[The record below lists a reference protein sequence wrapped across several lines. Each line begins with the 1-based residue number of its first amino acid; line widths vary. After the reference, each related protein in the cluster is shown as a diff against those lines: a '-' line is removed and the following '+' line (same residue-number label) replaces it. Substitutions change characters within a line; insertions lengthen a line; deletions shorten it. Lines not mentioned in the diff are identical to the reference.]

1 MRPRDWRFDCTLSS
15 IAPAKQTRRLRNTA
29 DCDRQRVARAT
40 QTRRY
45 GFHFRKKS
53 GAIVGTF
60 VANYRRLRPTDVRT
74 DGHFFDF
81 DNYIYRLETPIILP
95 TRSTLR
101 PDPSLR
107 LRQSFA
113 RLLRSFSL
121 HPVSVFVWVRPA
133 FRSRA
138 VGGVSSRG
146 QPRTPPGGTPGPPI
160 LRALPRTPP
169 QYECC
174 ILLLFI
180 CILLTVVY
188 IFFI

>member
-1 MRPRDWRFDCTLSS
+1 MHIIVDCARETDGS
-15 IAPAKQTRRLRNTA
+15 IA
-29 DCDRQRVARAT
+29 
-40 QTRRY
+40 
-45 GFHFRKKS
+45 H
-53 GAIVGTF
+53 
-60 VANYRRLRPTDVRT
+60 YRRLRPPESCARHADASIRVSFWTKNRAQSSVLLLQITADCARRT
-74 DGHFFDF
+74 YGHFFDF

-146 QPRTPPGGTPGPPI
+146 AAPNPAKT
-160 LRALPRTPP
+160 L
-169 QYECC
+169 CC
-174 ILLLFI
+174 IISNFECLWVLIQLKV
-180 CILLTVVY
+180 CLTY
-188 IFFI
+188 T

>member
-1 MRPRDWRFDCTLSS
+1 MKNKVCQLNIVNSIFSKLTLDPPVADFRFLYFFHIFGLSPHC
-15 IAPAKQTRRLRNTA
+15 A
-29 DCDRQRVARAT
+29 
-40 QTRRY
+40 
-45 GFHFRKKS
+45 
-53 GAIVGTF
+53 
-60 VANYRRLRPTDVRT
+60 
-74 DGHFFDF
+74 
-81 DNYIYRLETPIILP
+81 PIILP

-146 QPRTPPGGTPGPPI
+146 AAPNPAKTLCWHLWDFKYLWVINTYI
-160 LRALPRTPP
+160 INL
-169 QYECC
+169 YF
-174 ILLLFI
+174 LF
-180 CILLTVVY
+180 TFRY
-188 IFFI
+188 R